1 MPTIL
6 RWKGFRFYFYSN
18 ESYEPAHI
26 HVDKDEC
33 SAKFWLHPV
42 SLASSHHFSDN
53 ELNLLLK
60 KVTEHQ
66 KDFYDAW
73 NRYFAK

>member
-6 RWKGFRFYFYSN
+6 RWNGYRFYFYSN
-18 ESYEPAHI
+18 EGHEPAHI
-26 HVDKDEC
+26 HIDKGDC

-42 SLASSHHFSDN
+42 SLANNHYFSDN
-53 ELNLLLK
+53 ELHLLLK

-73 NRYFAK
+73 NRYFTQ